1 MSRLHYQIK
10 RSIIIMWYISF
21 IGYICWLCLLT
32 ITEGRT
38 SPLSW
43 PSCLCSAPAS
53 SPGARPPPRPC
64 GRQKVKRSDVSGWG
78 WGKGRTQVKQL
89 VPRWTP
95 LHHLWSGRV
104 PGAAFWPFTC
114 LRRPGRSHPC
124 RCAAGQARRAFSTST
139 ASWGCLWHH
148 RSACCAAQCF
158 YTCVQCF

>member
-1 MSRLHYQIK
+1 MSRLLYQIK
-10 RSIIIMWYISF
+10 WSIIIMWYISF

-32 ITEGRT
+32 ITERRT

-78 WGKGRTQVKQL
+78 WGKGQTGKTAGATVNAAAPP
-89 VPRWTP
+89 VEW
-95 LHHLWSGRV
+95 
-104 PGAAFWPFTC
+104 PGARGHVLTFYLPAVPWK
-114 LRRPGRSHPC
+114 GSHPC

-139 ASWGCLWHH
+139 ASWGRLWHH